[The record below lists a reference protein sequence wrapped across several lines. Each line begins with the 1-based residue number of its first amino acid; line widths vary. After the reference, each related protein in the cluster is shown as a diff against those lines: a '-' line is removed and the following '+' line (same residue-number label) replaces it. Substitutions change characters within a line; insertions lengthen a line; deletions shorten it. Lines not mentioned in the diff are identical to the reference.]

1 MKYVFSLLLFNF
13 LVCVA
18 GAQKLPGFR
27 NSESFDEQ
35 QLVIE
40 DTENGT
46 RILINAPL
54 EGFGKKDK
62 VLLVFYAL
70 PNGSSIEHTFGRKA
84 EPGIDYRYDIQ
95 HIGAQTRFLR
105 RVIRDRTIVVAY
117 LENSRLSWPS
127 WVANTT
133 DPQAKIR
140 EIVDCVTGIFARWEP
155 ETVLNGH
162 SGGGRFIFSYIDSA
176 EEIPSSIVRIGFLD
190 STYGYEDTLHG
201 KKISGWLM
209 SGRNRYLC
217 TLAYNDSVVIYNGK
231 PLVSPTGGTWY
242 RSKMM
247 KNYLSGYFRFREKE
261 RDSLQ
266 WSTSPGRRIEFIL
279 KPNPE
284 RKIYHTSQVELN
296 GFIHSMLSGTKH
308 EQKNYTYYG
317 KRAYSDLIND
327 SIVIPVR
334 MLNIPVRDPSSE
346 SGSEF
351 MNRIRSLSPEDR
363 EEEIYKAVSS
373 GNIPDFLR
381 DPVTMSGEFRD
392 SRGKVHRVVYEV
404 TPDYISVGSNE
415 DFCRIPM
422 NPYTAQKVADDFGAS
437 LITSVISDII
447 HRSADIRLEPFYY
460 APVGHENESAGK
472 FIEHNMQ
479 IEKQLSESGG
489 RQGDLVSGIKKDVIL
504 SSRIGAQPGKV
515 VIYGWHRPDGKPI
528 QPVYSGHIYWY
539 VDYSHGVRLI
549 NNQVLI
555 DGKPKLFTEILQDP
569 VLFKIFSDEDTPMKQ
584 PAYRKPG
591 QDGE

>member
-1 MKYVFSLLLFNF
+1 MKYILSALLFSF
-13 LVCVA
+13 LIPA
-18 GAQKLPGFR
+18 AEAQKLPGFR
-27 NSESFDEQ
+27 NSGSFDEQ

-54 EGFGKKDK
+54 TGFGKKDK
-62 VLLVFYAL
+62 VLLIFYAL

-84 EPGIDYRYDIQ
+84 MPGIDYRYDLQ

-105 RVIRDRTIVVAY
+105 SVIRNRTIVVAY

-133 DPQAKIR
+133 DPREKIKEMIGR
-140 EIVDCVTGIFARWEP
+140 ITGIFNEWKP
-155 ETVLNGH
+155 EMALNCH

-201 KKISGWLM
+201 KKITNWLM
-209 SGRNRYLC
+209 SGKNRYLC

-266 WSTSPGRRIEFIL
+266 WSISPGRRIEIIL
-279 KPNPE
+279 KPNPGG
-284 RKIYHTSQVELN
+284 KIYHTTQVELN
-296 GFIHSMLSGTKH
+296 GFIHSILSGTKH
-308 EQKNYTYYG
+308 EQKNYAYYG

-327 SIVIPVR
+327 SLIIPIR
-334 MLNIPVRDPSSE
+334 MLNIPARDPLSE

-351 MNRIRSLSPEDR
+351 MNRIRSLSAEER

-381 DPVTMSGEFRD
+381 DPVTMNGEFCD
-392 SRGKVHRVVYEV
+392 SQGKTHNVIYEAM
-404 TPDYISVGSNE
+404 PDYVAVGSNE

-422 NPYTAQKVADDFGAS
+422 NPYTAQRVADKFGAS
-437 LITSVISDII
+437 LITSAISDNIY
-447 HRSADIRLEPFYY
+447 RSADIRLEPFNYV
-460 APVGHENESAGK
+460 PVGHENETVGK
-472 FIEHNMQ
+472 FIEHNAR
-479 IEKQLSESGG
+479 IEKQLSETGG
-489 RQGDLVSGIKKDVIL
+489 RHGNLIAGIKKDVIL
-504 SSRIGAQPGKV
+504 SSRIETQPGKV
-515 VIYGWHRPDGKPI
+515 VIYGWHRKDGNPI

-539 VDYSHGVRLI
+539 VDYSHGIRLI

-569 VLFKIFSDEDTPMKQ
+569 ILFKIFSDEDAPMRQ
-584 PAYRKPG
+584 PAYRK
-591 QDGE
+591 QNQ